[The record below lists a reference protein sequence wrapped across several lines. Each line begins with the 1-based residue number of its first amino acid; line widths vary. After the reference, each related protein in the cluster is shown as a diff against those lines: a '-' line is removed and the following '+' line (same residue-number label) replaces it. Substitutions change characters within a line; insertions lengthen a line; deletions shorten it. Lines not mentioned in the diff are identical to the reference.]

1 MKNLLAAFA
10 ASLVLVGGTFAVAT
24 APASAAGRDD
34 GAHHA
39 RHAQRDDGA
48 RAKSDDGPHR
58 ARHTQRDD
66 GARGKRDDGPH
77 RARHTQRD
85 DGPRHR

>member
-10 ASLVLVGGTFAVAT
+10 ASLALVGGSFAMVAT
-24 APASAAGRDD
+24 PANAVVRDD
-34 GAHHA
+34 GANH
-39 RHAQRDDGA
+39 
-48 RAKSDDGPHR
+48 

-85 DGPRHR
+85 DGARGKRDDGPHRRANHG